1 MMRSSSRYVAAVPWL
16 VAAGLAAALA
26 QSSAP
31 PSTMDGCS
39 AIVWG
44 ATYGLFVRN
53 TTGVPRT
60 PFGQAMWSDFQQAV
74 CRVNWGVFADAPRP
88 LSPSEVASFHTIA
101 AVIINSYNPS
111 TLPTTPTAFLSYRP
125 FLAVKDYTS
134 IVCLDMPMA
143 VLQQFSV
150 DTLAQQS
157 TIFFGASGALY
168 RTQYTGCLTV
178 LKMQGF
184 EARRL
189 SAMDQEV
196 LTMSLVWTADAPD
209 QAFCQLGTMSISP
222 RTVPV
227 ACRLTAAGRQPQVL
241 TSFNNIAIEH
251 EVQYVLSCTPS
262 FPSGRL
268 SAQVNLLVSQPIALA
283 QPLRFIG
290 CLRAHVIG
298 MCPSCLAYMRNN
310 CECWLSRLPCL
321 RLPFHW
327 MTVLNPTRI

>member
-1 MMRSSSRYVAAVPWL
+1 
-16 VAAGLAAALA
+16 
-26 QSSAP
+26 
-31 PSTMDGCS
+31 
-39 AIVWG
+39 
-44 ATYGLFVRN
+44 
-53 TTGVPRT
+53 
-60 PFGQAMWSDFQQAV
+60 MWSDFQQAV

-134 IVCLDMPMA
+134 IVCLDMPLA

-150 DTLAQQS
+150 DTLAQQ
-157 TIFFGASGALY
+157 
-168 RTQYTGCLTV
+168 TQYTGCLTV

-251 EVQYVLSCTPS
+251 EVQ
-262 FPSGRL
+262 L

-290 CLRAHVIG
+290 CLRAH
-298 MCPSCLAYMRNN
+298 
-310 CECWLSRLPCL
+310 
-321 RLPFHW
+321 
-327 MTVLNPTRI
+327 